1 MHGFDCV
8 QSLAVL
14 LHWLQSQRL
23 LGRDDSDDSSS
34 SSSYCVS
41 GTISLRLL
49 LELEL
54 AFHVGCNQYGLKTD
68 SHSYSLPFE
77 PQAVPPV
84 GSDSDFAP
92 DSDSDSEF
100 SSPLHPPSHHP
111 SPPPPLL
118 PPKASF
124 VFYPV
129 PLGND
134 PLPSLLLFHPGRKVR
149 YRRMMLCILGI
160 LDLCGACRWCSSIRE
175 YVRHLQSAFS
185 RNLADVTYI
194 HRSRISH
201 PDLLA
206 LSPPAKNQLTVKT
219 ILEHRWHV

>member
-14 LHWLQSQRL
+14 VHWLRSQRR

-68 SHSYSLPFE
+68 SHSYSLLFE

-84 GSDSDFAP
+84 DSDSDFAP

-111 SPPPPLL
+111 SPPPQPQ
-118 PPKASF
+118 PPKVSF
-124 VFYPV
+124 VSYPV

-134 PLPSLLLFHPGRKVR
+134 LLPSLLLSHLGKKVLC
-149 YRRMMLCILGI
+149 RRMIFRILGI
-160 LDLCGACRWCSSIRE
+160 LDLYGVCRR
-175 YVRHLQSAFS
+175 
-185 RNLADVTYI
+185 
-194 HRSRISH
+194 
-201 PDLLA
+201 
-206 LSPPAKNQLTVKT
+206 
-219 ILEHRWHV
+219 